1 MQVLKIYPNSINER
15 FIDQAVEALRNGEVI
30 IYPTDSLY
38 AFGCDA
44 LNRRAIERLCK
55 IKGLNPEKNLLSIVC
70 ADISQAA
77 DYARIDNKAFQL
89 MKSYIPGP
97 VTFILPSSTKL
108 PKVFKGRKTV
118 GVRVPDNPIATYLAR
133 ALGNPLLTSSVNE
146 TDIIL
151 YDEDNMEAPL
161 AENYPGVD
169 LLIDGGGCAA
179 EPSTIVD
186 LADSD
191 NPEIIRQGRAQIEL

>member
-89 MKSYIPGP
+89 MKSYIPG
-97 VTFILPSSTKL
+97 L
-108 PKVFKGRKTV
+108 
-118 GVRVPDNPIATYLAR
+118 
-133 ALGNPLLTSSVNE
+133 
-146 TDIIL
+146 
-151 YDEDNMEAPL
+151 
-161 AENYPGVD
+161 
-169 LLIDGGGCAA
+169 
-179 EPSTIVD
+179 
-186 LADSD
+186 
-191 NPEIIRQGRAQIEL
+191 